1 MTEYYP
7 SYEEELKLKI
17 IEAEDLRSE
26 SKSFMIKFLIE
37 IGIIN
42 GKTKVESCQ
51 ESR

>member
-17 IEAEDLRSE
+17 IEANDLRSE
-26 SKSFMIKFLIE
+26 SKSFLIKFLIQ

-42 GKTKVESCQ
+42 GREKDDSC
-51 ESR
+51 